1 MRERGKPVGKEP
13 RHAFAEKNQK
23 IYISQIFNAH
33 DRHLPLPNWIFYE
46 ESPDSR
52 TSFENVSVTV
62 PIVFDDGQRADVRF
76 WPLCYFVSTL
86 TFYAL
91 LLLFRL

>member
-1 MRERGKPVGKEP
+1 MDFRVGLAAADEGGFYP
-13 RHAFAEKNQK
+13 LSR
-23 IYISQIFNAH
+23 
-33 DRHLPLPNWIFYE
+33 LPLPNWIVYG

-91 LLLFRL
+91 PLLFRL